1 MESHFTLARGT
12 SPLILSIPHAGREL
26 TAGLSERLTDT
37 GRSLLDTD
45 WWLERLYA
53 FAGDGLGASVLSA
66 NLSRYVIDLNR
77 DPSGASLYPGQA
89 TTELV
94 PTATFDGEPI
104 YKPGHELQ
112 EGEIAER
119 RRLYF
124 DPYHVA
130 LTAEIARVK
139 AAHGFALLYDCHS
152 IRSVV
157 PRLFSGTLPVFNLG
171 TNSGRSCAPSLEAAI
186 TDVLESAEAD
196 GFSHVVNGRFK
207 GGWITRHYG
216 QPAKGVHAMQME
228 IACRSYMSEEPPFAY
243 NEVKASGLRTALA
256 LMLTQIDSWA
266 KSKGRDAHTAKTL
279 GSNV

>member
-1 MESHFTLARGT
+1 MASHFTLARGT

-26 TAGLSERLTDT
+26 TAGLFERLTDT

-77 DPSGASLYPGQA
+77 DPSGAPLYPGQA

-94 PTATFDGEPI
+94 PTTTFDGEPI
-104 YKPGHELQ
+104 YKPGHEFQ
-112 EGEIAER
+112 VGEIAER
-119 RRLYF
+119 RKLYF

-139 AAHGFALLYDCHS
+139 AAHGVALLYDCHS

-171 TNSGRSCAPSLEAAI
+171 TNSGRSCAPSLKAAIAEVIEAA
-186 TDVLESAEAD
+186 EAN
-196 GFSHVVNGRFK
+196 GFSHVINGRFK
-207 GGWITRHYG
+207 GGWITRAYG
-216 QPAKGVHAMQME
+216 DPANGVHTVQME
-228 IACRSYMSEEPPFAY
+228 LACRAYMDETPPFAY
-243 NEVKASGLRTALA
+243 DAGKAATAQTVLREVLDTMLA
-256 LMLTQIDSWA
+256 WRQAQEETTI
-266 KSKGRDAHTAKTL
+266 
-279 GSNV
+279 